1 MKIRLRLGV
10 LNGGVI
16 KKYYTPIIV
25 KFCDITVI
33 LVA

>member
-10 LNGGVI
+10 LNGGV